1 MRFIL
6 ATDQTITLA
15 FEPSATEHELQ
26 SGDEVTIELR
36 GDVEDGRV
44 EIERGQLVVH
54 TPTAGHARAWN
65 SAGAELYVGP
75 DSGPLAL

>member
-1 MRFIL
+1 MRFIV
-6 ATDQTITLA
+6 ATDRTITVA
-15 FEPSATEHELQ
+15 FEPSAAEHQ
-26 SGDEVTIELR
+26 MQPGDEVTVEWR

-65 SAGAELYVGP
+65 SAGVELYVGP
-75 DSGPLAL
+75 DSGPLAR